1 MMQKGFLSR
10 RYATAKTA
18 AGFITLTRSIRLP
31 PYDICA
37 VWDTRS
43 PRYGIFSITTR
54 CGTILKCSEQAEKLR
69 RQCDEL
75 NATIQIIQQK
85 VEFIDR
91 EQSSSQR
98 GKFSVRTFPRRAFL
112 HIGDEI
118 NLFTHELFYF
128 YPTVGFYRGERK
140 WFGALLYEDTPMQEY
155 RFPELMAEQA
165 LSYIPAGEYLCGY
178 HYGPYLS
185 IQDSIDRLFEEA
197 SRRELR
203 VDDCVITPNIV
214 DQCCEGHPENYITG
228 LEVRI
233 LPEEGIAAEEHLM
246 PGPVG

>member
-1 MMQKGFLSR
+1 MWKMCKRLSKAQKYHLFL
-10 RYATAKTA
+10 
-18 AGFITLTRSIRLP
+18 
-31 PYDICA
+31 
-37 VWDTRS
+37 
-43 PRYGIFSITTR
+43 
-54 CGTILKCSEQAEKLR
+54 EK
-69 RQCDEL
+69 
-75 NATIQIIQQK
+75 NIH
-85 VEFIDR
+85 
-91 EQSSSQR
+91 SQR

-140 WFGALLYEDTPMQEY
+140 WFGALLYEDTPVQEY
-155 RFPELMAEQA
+155 HFPELMAEQA

-197 SRRELR
+197 SRRKLR

>member
-1 MMQKGFLSR
+1 MRRAERYHSKAQKYHLFL
-10 RYATAKTA
+10 
-18 AGFITLTRSIRLP
+18 
-31 PYDICA
+31 
-37 VWDTRS
+37 
-43 PRYGIFSITTR
+43 
-54 CGTILKCSEQAEKLR
+54 EK
-69 RQCDEL
+69 
-75 NATIQIIQQK
+75 NIH
-85 VEFIDR
+85 
-91 EQSSSQR
+91 SQR

-140 WFGALLYEDTPMQEY
+140 WFGALLYEDTPVQEY

-197 SRRELR
+197 SRRELH

>member
-1 MMQKGFLSR
+1 MVR
-10 RYATAKTA
+10 RSA
-18 AGFITLTRSIRLP
+18 
-31 PYDICA
+31 
-37 VWDTRS
+37 
-43 PRYGIFSITTR
+43 
-54 CGTILKCSEQAEKLR
+54 LR
-69 RQCDEL
+69 RHP
-75 NATIQIIQQK
+75 
-85 VEFIDR
+85 V
-91 EQSSSQR
+91 
-98 GKFSVRTFPRRAFL
+98 
-112 HIGDEI
+112 
-118 NLFTHELFYF
+118 
-128 YPTVGFYRGERK
+128 
-140 WFGALLYEDTPMQEY
+140 QEY

-185 IQDSIDRLFEEA
+185 IQDSIDRLFAEA
-197 SRRELR
+197 SRRELH

>member
-1 MMQKGFLSR
+1 ML
-10 RYATAKTA
+10 
-18 AGFITLTRSIRLP
+18 
-31 PYDICA
+31 
-37 VWDTRS
+37 
-43 PRYGIFSITTR
+43 
-54 CGTILKCSEQAEKLR
+54 SEQAEKLR

-140 WFGALLYEDTPMQEY
+140 WFGALLYEDTPVQEY
-155 RFPELMAEQA
+155 HFPELMAEQA